1 MLAAVYRVL
10 DASSSTQIV
19 LGDNSSTQIVL
30 GDNSRILIMLDVSGE
45 WLAHA
50 AVCHGSTVVFTV
62 QNTTLPYPTTALH
75 CPSVDCPTLRCPTVE
90 ARYNGHTAPMCKCG
104 ELKPCAY
111 LYLSAGGVAKQQKAS
126 G

>member
-62 QNTTLPYPTTALH
+62 QNTTLPYPTQYRTLPYPTLQLPFTAL
-75 CPSVDCPTLRCPTVE
+75 
-90 ARYNGHTAPMCKCG
+90 
-104 ELKPCAY
+104 
-111 LYLSAGGVAKQQKAS
+111 Q
-126 G
+126 